1 MTVNI
6 HGKEYKT
13 VAERVGE
20 FRKEHPDY
28 AIITEVLNASDLVQV
43 VAKITDKEGCL
54 ISTGHAEEV
63 RGSTNINKTSALENC
78 ETSAIGRA
86 LAFFKYAG
94 TEIASSNEVMDAI
107 VKQTELEMNKGFTE
121 HMQAVLDNLES
132 VLVIREYIS
141 REELSVAREA
151 WQELSEEI
159 QMKLWRASTKGGC
172 FSTREREIMKSTE
185 WRES

>member
-1 MTVNI
+1 MTISI

-13 VAERVGE
+13 VAERVSE
-20 FRKEHPDY
+20 FRIEHPDY
-28 AIITEVLNASDLVQV
+28 AIITEVLNASELVQV
-43 VAKITDKEGCL
+43 KATVTDKEGAL
-54 ISTGHAEEV
+54 LATGHAEEV

-121 HMQAVLDNLES
+121 HMQAVMDNLES
-132 VLVIREYIS
+132 VTVIKQGIIDND
-141 REELSVAREA
+141 LGTAREA
-151 WQELSEEI
+151 WQELGEDV
-159 QMKLWRASTKGGC
+159 QMRLWRAPSKGGVFSTK
-172 FSTREREIMKSTE
+172 ERETMKSTE